1 MAQPLFRAYLAV
13 SADGFIARADGS
25 VDWLHDY
32 DPVEFGYND
41 FYAGLG
47 HIVMGRASYEHARAF
62 GPDWHY
68 AGKPCTVVTSQSLA
82 DLPPGVRTHG
92 SDFAALAHELRSNI
106 QGDIWLFG
114 GGDLFRSLLN
124 AGMVDTVEPAIIPIL
139 LGEGVPFLATPAGRC
154 ALKLERHHV
163 YPSGIVLLE
172 YAVLDQT

>member
-13 SADGFIARADGS
+13 SADGFIARSDGS

-47 HIVMGRASYEHARAF
+47 HIVMGRSSYEQARAF

-68 AGKPCTVVTSQSLA
+68 AGKPCTVVTSQALA

-92 SDFAALAHELRSNI
+92 SDFAALAHELRSGA
-106 QGDIWLFG
+106 QGDVWLFG
-114 GGDLFRSLLN
+114 GAQLWAGFLSAN
-124 AGMVDTVEPAIIPIL
+124 AVDRFELYVIPHMI
-139 LGEGVPFLATPAGRC
+139 GEGMPLFPPGRRDLRLELLDVATLSRGVIRQ
-154 ALKLERHHV
+154 V
-163 YPSGIVLLE
+163 YRPL
-172 YAVLDQT
+172 

>member
-1 MAQPLFRAYLAV
+1 MAKPLFRAYLAA

-47 HIVMGRASYEHARAF
+47 HIVMGRASYEQARAF

-68 AGKPCTVVTSQSLA
+68 AGKPCTVVTSQTLA

-92 SDFAALAHELRSNI
+92 SDFAALAHELRSDS
-106 QGDIWLFG
+106 QGDVWLFG
-114 GGDLFRSLLN
+114 GAQLWAGFLSAN
-124 AGMVDTVEPAIIPIL
+124 AVDRFELYVIPIL
-139 LGEGVPFLATPAGRC
+139 LGQGMPLLPGSQDVRLALHESETLTRGVM
-154 ALKLERHHV
+154 KLIYDV
-163 YPSGIVLLE
+163 V
-172 YAVLDQT
+172 